1 MHAQCAVG
9 MQRTPGIQFR
19 LNCLHLGCRTNLL
32 LLLLPQRISVTL
44 TGSFQHAP
52 ASSELLPWLPNRDRA
67 WLKKSRKE
75 NEKVMN
81 WNQLHTFIKALIL
94 AYLDRRDWTDISLTL
109 ILFTVPLW
117 LTKTTCSSL
126 SPSSAIE
133 FTGNSIKYN
142 GIQQIKS

>member
-1 MHAQCAVG
+1 MIFLTLISNRKPATGNQSKMHAQCAVG

-19 LNCLHLGCRTNLL
+19 LNYLHLGCRINLL

-67 WLKKSRKE
+67 WLKKLRKE

-81 WNQLHTFIKALIL
+81 WNQLHTFIKALNPSL
-94 AYLDRRDWTDISLTL
+94 PRPSRLDRYIFNFDSVYSATL
-109 ILFTVPLW
+109 
-117 LTKTTCSSL
+117 
-126 SPSSAIE
+126 A
-133 FTGNSIKYN
+133 N
-142 GIQQIKS
+142 